1 MISVLIN
8 DSGIYGLWMIKALLK
23 ANLKFN
29 VVFLENSDVIGLE
42 HSKALF
48 VPGGWSENKF
58 QWFSEESKAKLKEFL
73 NNGGL
78 YFGICGGASLASNGF
93 LNLIDIQRDKEG
105 VKIFSGPAKIK
116 FYKHPLTNGLDLE
129 QFLWYPPKFKV
140 LNSKVKVLARFDEPS
155 DGAYISDIPWEYL
168 KFHRYLGTI
177 QYHGNLFSK
186 DMMQKNPVMMLER
199 FGEGYVLATTI
210 HFDTPNSAGIGFFGN
225 LKDYFSL
232 ETNDFKLDSTKSIS
246 VKSKSQEETIRY
258 LNEVYGYLYRAF
270 DCAVKSMLMYK
281 RYDFFYAWRRN
292 IRGSEYQTLYF
303 LVVELLDLL
312 SSYTF
317 SDEVVNKTWSLL
329 TYQVKMLPELER
341 IVRHIENFVFLAK
354 LAEDPENEEI
364 KNHFLKEAEREYFGY
379 KKSKDK
385 RRYDGVFR
393 EVLNNIERVLALLY
407 NEILRC

>member
-1 MISVLIN
+1 MLSVLIN
-8 DSGIYGLWMIKALLK
+8 DSGIYGLWMIKTLLR
-23 ANLKFN
+23 ANLKFK
-29 VVFLENSDVIGLE
+29 VVFLENSDVINLE
-42 HSKALF
+42 NSKALF

-58 QWFSEESKAKLKEFL
+58 QWFSDESKAKLREFL

-116 FYKHPLTNGLDLE
+116 FYKHPLTNNLDAQ

-140 LNSKVKVLARFDEPS
+140 LNSKVRVLARFDEPL

-168 KFHRYLGTI
+168 KVHRYLGTI
-177 QYHGNLFSK
+177 QYHGNLFSTRLV
-186 DMMQKNPVMMLER
+186 QKNPVMMLER
-199 FGEGYVLATTI
+199 FGDGYVLVTTI
-210 HFDTPNSAGIGFFGN
+210 HFDTPNSTGIEFFNN
-225 LKDYFSL
+225 LRNYFSL
-232 ETNDFKLDSTKSIS
+232 ETTDYKSNLHKSIQS
-246 VKSKSQEETIRY
+246 RSKLQDETIRY
-258 LNEVYGYLYRAF
+258 LNEIYGYLHRAF

-281 RYDFFYAWRRN
+281 RYDFFYAWRKN
-292 IRGSEYQTLYF
+292 IRGSEFQTLYF
-303 LVVELLDLL
+303 LILELLDLL
-312 SSYTF
+312 SSYVF
-317 SDEVVNKTWSLL
+317 SDEAISKTWDLL

-341 IVRHIENFVFLAK
+341 IVRHIENSVFLSK

-385 RRYDGVFR
+385 RRYSGVFR
-393 EVLNNIERVLALLY
+393 EVLNNIERVLTILY